1 MDRRG
6 SHKGYVRAKNNQAGF
21 EVRERPIELEHVS
34 YNREGQYNAALDSM
48 EDGTNEAL
56 VNGNSDEACVQTKI
70 PKLTG
75 AKKELYDHN
84 STTFFDDGVRK
95 IDFVLVWDELLPSNV
110 SEISDCKREVFES
123 NLEKEGLQIEY
134 VDTPGVSLHFIKLH
148 APDEVLRRYA
158 EILKLRMPMKKIEQD
173 VINCDGSTSMEFLLK
188 IPGMLQFHNATNEI
202 VHEVKSR
209 FDSILDYFRPD
220 PHLFPVKAQRFS
232 AVYSRDK
239 EYLFNVE
246 DEDFFT
252 SSIRSRIVDFIL
264 KRKRFKEDTDDEFA
278 FGIERLLTEGVYSA
292 AYPLHDGSDHVDG
305 NLRSLLRTEWT
316 ALNKLHRYQPLD
328 YVKDYF
334 GVKIALYFAWL
345 GFYTHTLLFASVVG
359 FFCFLFSFLS
369 LPSNIPS
376 NDICSGRFNV
386 VMCPICDY
394 SGDNSCDYWYIF
406 ETCLHSRAAYLFD
419 NGTTVFFAVFMSF
432 WAVLFLEMWK
442 RYSAEIT
449 HRWDLTGFDH
459 QEEHPRPQ
467 YLARLTH
474 VKAKRVNVVTQ
485 TLEPRVPFWRIKV
498 PAALLS
504 ISLILLLVSMAMASV
519 MGVILYRMSLLASL
533 SIHNDQNITANAM
546 LITTATA
553 AFINLCCILL
563 FNRFYE
569 KIALW
574 LTEQELPR
582 TQSEF
587 EDSLTLKMY
596 LLQFVNHYA
605 SIFYIAFFKGKF
617 IGYPGDYNRFFGY
630 RQEECG
636 TGGCL
641 VELCIQLAIIM
652 VGKQA
657 MNTCME
663 MVLPMV
669 FKWFN
674 SIRVR
679 TGMGKQPKESQA
691 YKAQWAKDY
700 QLVAWGSEALFAEY
714 LEMVLQYGFVT
725 IFVAAFP
732 LAPLFAL
739 LNNVL
744 EMRLDA
750 RKILTLHRRP
760 VAQRVKDIGVWYTIL
775 DCLGKL
781 SVATNGL
788 IIAFTSDFI
797 PRLIYTLKYSPDH
810 SLSGYVNYT
819 LAYFSTADFSHAQ
832 QVSNASAAVDIC
844 RYRDLRETPWLPS
857 NPQEPNPNKYA
868 LSADFWYIL
877 AARLTF
883 VLVFQNFVAL
893 VTMVIRWIIPDV
905 PRKLSERIRQEAYFT
920 NEIIIKQEMIRARGS
935 VRGAQAAR
943 GDSTARLLRPRS
955 YVEPQ
960 NIPPSPYDDGVLFK
974 RSKSSCPRISTGK
987 SIDAV

>member
-1 MDRRG
+1 
-6 SHKGYVRAKNNQAGF
+6 F
-21 EVRERPIELEHVS
+21 
-34 YNREGQYNAALDSM
+34 NA
-48 EDGTNEAL
+48 
-56 VNGNSDEACVQTKI
+56 
-70 PKLTG
+70 
-75 AKKELYDHN
+75 
-84 STTFFDDGVRK
+84 
-95 IDFVLVWDELLPSNV
+95 
-110 SEISDCKREVFES
+110 
-123 NLEKEGLQIEY
+123 
-134 VDTPGVSLHFIKLH
+134 
-148 APDEVLRRYA
+148 
-158 EILKLRMPMKKIEQD
+158 
-173 VINCDGSTSMEFLLK
+173 
-188 IPGMLQFHNATNEI
+188 
-202 VHEVKSR
+202 
-209 FDSILDYFRPD
+209 
-220 PHLFPVKAQRFS
+220 
-232 AVYSRDK
+232 
-239 EYLFNVE
+239 E

-264 KRKRFKEDTDDEFA
+264 KRKRFKEEIDDEFA
-278 FGIERLLTEGVYSA
+278 FGIERLLTEGIYSA
-292 AYPLHDGSDHVDG
+292 AYPLHDGSDHVEG

-359 FFCFLFSFLS
+359 LLCFLFSFLS
-369 LPSNIPS
+369 LQNNIPS
-376 NDICSGRFNV
+376 NEICSGRFNV

-394 SGDNSCDYWYIF
+394 SGDNSCDFWYLF

-467 YLARLTH
+467 YLARLAH
-474 VKAKRVNVVTQ
+474 VTAKRVNVVTQ
-485 TLEPRVPFWRIKV
+485 TLEPRVPFWRIKF

-504 ISLILLLVSMAMASV
+504 ISLILLLVSMAMATV
-519 MGVILYRMSLLASL
+519 IGVILYRMSLLASL

-617 IGYPGDYNRFFGY
+617 IGYPGKYNRFFGF

-663 MVLPMV
+663 MVLP
-669 FKWFN
+669 
-674 SIRVR
+674 
-679 TGMGKQPKESQA
+679 
-691 YKAQWAKDY
+691 
-700 QLVAWGSEALFAEY
+700 
-714 LEMVLQYGFVT
+714 
-725 IFVAAFP
+725 
-732 LAPLFAL
+732 
-739 LNNVL
+739 
-744 EMRLDA
+744 
-750 RKILTLHRRP
+750 
-760 VAQRVKDIGVWYTIL
+760 
-775 DCLGKL
+775 
-781 SVATNGL
+781 
-788 IIAFTSDFI
+788 
-797 PRLIYTLKYSPDH
+797 
-810 SLSGYVNYT
+810 
-819 LAYFSTADFSHAQ
+819 
-832 QVSNASAAVDIC
+832 
-844 RYRDLRETPWLPS
+844 YRDLREPPWIRNNES
-857 NPQEPNPNKYA
+857 NPNQYE
-868 LSADFWYIL
+868 LTADFWYIL

-883 VLVFQNFVAL
+883 VLVFQNVVAL
-893 VTMVIRWIIPDV
+893 VTMAIHWIIPDV

-920 NEIIIKQEMIRARGS
+920 NEIIIKQEMIRARGT

-960 NIPPSPYDDGVLFK
+960 NEPSYDDGVLFK
-974 RSKSSCPRISTGK
+974 RSKSSCPRISSSK
-987 SIDAV
+987 KVDAV